1 MRTPGTSPAEF
12 DRADSNGIGWVRLAL
27 PFVVVL
33 LLVGAVLWRGNFEG
47 AFQVEGAIRLR
58 AGLSSDEKMTA
69 YVDGRDLPKAFRMY
83 AELTGREL
91 IPSHARWSHW
101 LDRRLNGRLVRWGL
115 VKPAPFPDNG
125 ICYHRDGRFSAIEVK
140 QELEE
145 LFQSVGLYPV
155 AEGREYYRL
164 VRRSLAANAGD

>member
-12 DRADSNGIGWVRLAL
+12 VRADSNGIGRVRLAL

-33 LLVGAVLWRGNFEG
+33 LLVGVVLWRGTFEG
-47 AFQVEGAIRLR
+47 PCQAEGAIHLR

-69 YVDGRDLPKAFRMY
+69 CVDGRDLPKAFRMY

-91 IPSHARWSHW
+91 IPSRARWSHS
-101 LDRRLNGRLVRWGL
+101 LDRRLNGRLVRWGM
-115 VKPAPFPDNG
+115 VKPAPFMDNG
-125 ICYHRDGRFSAIEVK
+125 ICYHRDGRYSAIEIK
-140 QELEE
+140 QELED
-145 LFQSVGLYPV
+145 LFQSEGLYPV

-164 VRRSLAANAGD
+164 LRRSLAVNAGD